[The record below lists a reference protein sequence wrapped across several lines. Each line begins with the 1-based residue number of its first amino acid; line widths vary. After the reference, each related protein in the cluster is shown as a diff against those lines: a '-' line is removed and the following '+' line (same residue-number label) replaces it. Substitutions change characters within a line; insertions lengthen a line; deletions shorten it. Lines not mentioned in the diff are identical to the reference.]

1 VAILISP
8 AMPGTAEEIWRRIGV
23 DGVPSGVRLPEAAS
37 WGAYPGGVAVV
48 KGAPLFPRRK
58 G

>member
-1 VAILISP
+1 MP
-8 AMPGTAEEIWRRIGV
+8 ATAREIWRRIGLEG
-23 DGVPSGVRLPEAAS
+23 DPADERLPGAAD
-37 WGAYPGGVAVV
+37 WGDYPGGLAVV